1 MEECVL
7 DEASTYGRVISSY
20 DITGLIATKLEGMEC
35 GRIEMKMGNVNSSS
49 DQRKI
54 PDRPKSEIRNGER

>member
-1 MEECVL
+1 M
-7 DEASTYGRVISSY
+7 ISLVSSQQ
-20 DITGLIATKLEGMEC
+20 TPLELEGMEC

-54 PDRPKSEIRNGER
+54 PDRPKSEIRNGERQSRTVVSLSVGVE